1 MLSLYQQFVLM
12 ILKRAF
18 WKLFMLRFSF
28 FKFMMKEADII
39 LEKGYYFLNAVSV
52 SEIEALYEL
61 FKKISSVVIDDGLIN
76 NAYSSA
82 SRSCKASSEESSFSR
97 GLKWGEQATY
107 GNPFSKKKVS
117 TSYDALLDI
126 AGGKVNIDVLMALTA
141 FASAFMGNPLEGGLL
156 LALLNLARVAEEYF
170 TSRSKVDVKE
180 LKENYPEFA
189 FVLEVNNQKLLTCK
203 KLLMKLRAKVI
214 AAFHLKDSLCNS

>member
-97 GLKWGEQATY
+97 VYMFKKVYKYKSFRISTMMITGSPGLKWGEQATY

-156 LALLNLARVAEEYF
+156 LALLNLARLKSISPVGQKLM
-170 TSRSKVDVKE
+170 SRS
-180 LKENYPEFA
+180 
-189 FVLEVNNQKLLTCK
+189 
-203 KLLMKLRAKVI
+203 
-214 AAFHLKDSLCNS
+214 